1 MIDLDQK
8 IEIAIDEVTNQLVA
22 NQLSVYNDAG
32 VTFTPKTNLTFRTQV
47 VILNLNS
54 AEVHDLM
61 LLNVLLDGVYRDYG
75 DVEMCGFKVSDW
87 KHDISKMVGK
97 IEHRKNVE
105 SLRVKLKKLKQIR
118 SESKRRESEFE
129 DIMK

>member
-8 IEIAIDEVTNQLVA
+8 IEIAIDEVA
-22 NQLSVYNDAG
+22 NQLSVYDDAV

-47 VILNLNS
+47 VTLNLNS
-54 AEVHDLM
+54 AEVHELM
-61 LLNVLLDGVYRDYG
+61 LLNVLLEGVERDYG

-87 KHDISKMVGK
+87 KHDISKMFGK
-97 IEHRKNVE
+97 IEHRKNVD
-105 SLRVKLKKLKQIR
+105 SLRVRLKKLKQIR